1 MVDDGQRDAIGRA
14 KALEFIEADP
24 GRFPYLVLRRA
35 GYFFGL
41 ERRALTYFYSND
53 YLGYIPTPILLLIAF
68 IVCLPFVI
76 VCISAAFGLAL
87 VKWGKATLLMGILI
101 VGYVLPHLFI
111 ISEDRFHLA
120 LIPLFSILAAYF
132 WTGGRQALVARWQT
146 RNGKIAFVLAT
157 AAVLLLC
164 TNWSLELWREADKLA
179 LLLSSSG
186 NQTYFSY

>member
-1 MVDDGQRDAIGRA
+1 MVRNTLLDRRLTGIKSALGYDLYVGYHPDGSGTFQYPQSLDLLSMVDDGQRDAIGRA

-76 VCISAAFGLAL
+76 RVYIGDLRAGH
-87 VKWGKATLLMGILI
+87 GK
-101 VGYVLPHLFI
+101 
-111 ISEDRFHLA
+111 
-120 LIPLFSILAAYF
+120 
-132 WTGGRQALVARWQT
+132 VA
-146 RNGKIAFVLAT
+146 
-157 AAVLLLC
+157 
-164 TNWSLELWREADKLA
+164 
-179 LLLSSSG
+179 
-186 NQTYFSY
+186 